1 MVEVE
6 NLVIDTI
13 KNRLISEG
21 LTVSISSVGERTP
34 STFPAV
40 SIYEADN
47 YSYRKTQ
54 DDVSREHHASL
65 MYSVNVYSNKKS
77 GAKQEAKQIFA
88 IVDDELQSFK
98 FTRTSMFPDANQD
111 KSIYRIVARYEAVVA
126 QGQEIGGDTIY
137 QVYRK

>member
-6 NLVIDTI
+6 NLVIDKI
-13 KNRLISEG
+13 DKRLRAEG
-21 LTVSISSVGERTP
+21 LTVNLSSVGERTP
-34 STFPAV
+34 SSFPAV

-65 MYSVNVYSNKKS
+65 MYSVNVYSNKKR
-77 GAKQEAKQIFA
+77 GAKEEAKKIFSV
-88 IVDDELQSFK
+88 VDDELQSFK
-98 FTRTSMFPDANQD
+98 FTRTSMIPDANQD
-111 KSIYRIVARYEAVVA
+111 NSIYRIVARYEAVVA
-126 QGQEIGGDTIY
+126 QGQEIDGDTIY